1 MCFSATASFSLGAAL
16 LSLSVITSRRAR
28 TRSALPYALIP
39 ALFGIQ
45 QLLEGVLW
53 LSLDASGRCGYPALV
68 QIYSVFSQVIWPVYI
83 PLAVLLL
90 EPPGKRRALIAAL
103 TVAGTLVSG
112 FLLFYLAHEQVL
124 AQAQSGHVAYI
135 FPHFHEVAATGL
147 YVLGACVGPL
157 CSSHRAVRIF
167 GLAVTVALLI
177 TYVFY
182 TVWFI
187 SVWCFLAATMSVLVL
202 AQFPGKG
209 NGKFLS
215 TPTHG

>member
-1 MCFSATASFSLGAAL
+1 MCFSASASFSLGTTL
-16 LSLSVITSRRAR
+16 LALSVITSRR
-28 TRSALPYALIP
+28 TRKLSELPYALIP
-39 ALFGIQ
+39 GLFGIQ

-68 QIYSVFSQVIWPVYI
+68 QTYSVFSQVIWPIYI

-90 EPPGKRRALIAAL
+90 EPQGARRTLIATI
-103 TVAGTLVSG
+103 TVAGMLVSA
-112 FLLFYLAHEQVL
+112 FLLYYLAYVQVL
-124 AQAQSGHVAYI
+124 AQAQGGHVAYI

-167 GLAVTVALLI
+167 GFAVSVALMV

-187 SVWCFLAATMSVLVL
+187 SVWCFLAAAMSVLVL
-202 AQFPGKG
+202 AQFPAPAFASA
-209 NGKFLS
+209 NAPS
-215 TPTHG
+215 VR

>member
-1 MCFSATASFSLGAAL
+1 MCFSATASFSLGATL
-16 LSLSVITSRRAR
+16 LSLSVITSRR
-28 TRSALPYALIP
+28 TRMRSELPYALIP

-68 QIYSVFSQVIWPVYI
+68 QTYSVFSQVIWPIYI

-90 EPPGKRRALIAAL
+90 EPPGKRHTLIAAIA
-103 TVAGTLVSG
+103 VAGMMVSG
-112 FLLFYLAHEQVL
+112 FLLYYLAYVQVL
-124 AQAQSGHVAYI
+124 AQAQGGHVAYI
-135 FPHFHEVAATGL
+135 FPHFHEIAATGL

-177 TYVFY
+177 TYLCY

-187 SVWCFLAATMSVLVL
+187 SVWCFLAAAMSVLVL
-202 AQFPGKG
+202 AQFPGRDTNKTWA
-209 NGKFLS
+209 L
-215 TPTHG
+215 